1 MNMNESED
9 SFEPTNAD
17 SGPDVVATAKPPEV
31 GLTTVIVPLLKGVVY
46 RDQDGSVWSVLL
58 RLQAQVRDYVSVL
71 GLVLSLDE
79 AEGYAYLRSRDDVSV
94 DEDDTLAAMPRL
106 VARRPLSFA
115 VSLLLA
121 LLRKRLAEFDAS
133 GGDSRLVLSRD
144 EVVELIR
151 VFLPAGSN
159 ETRIVDQV
167 ETHLNKIVDLG
178 FVRKLKASS
187 AGLAPSFEV
196 QRIIKAFVDAQW
208 LAEFD
213 QRLAAYLQHAGGG
226 KGRAGAKDT
235 ADE

>member
-1 MNMNESED
+1 MNMND
-9 SFEPTNAD
+9 SGDSLELANAD
-17 SGPDVVATAKPPEV
+17 SGSSAVAAAKSQEI
-31 GLTTVIVPLLKGVVY
+31 GLTTIIVPLLKGVVY
-46 RDQDGSVWSVLL
+46 REQDASVWSVLL
-58 RLQAQVRDYVSVL
+58 RLQAQVRDYVAVL
-71 GLVLSLDE
+71 GLGLSLDE
-79 AEGYAYLRSRDDVSV
+79 AEGYAYLRSRDDVSA
-94 DEDDTLAAMPRL
+94 DEDDTNAAMPRL

-167 ETHLNKIVDLG
+167 ETHLNKIVELG
-178 FVRKLKASS
+178 FVRKLRASS
-187 AGLAPSFEV
+187 VGLAPSFEV

-213 QRLAAYLQHAGGG
+213 QRLAAYLLHAGSG
-226 KGRAGAKDT
+226 KNRKDAT
-235 ADE
+235 DE

>member
-1 MNMNESED
+1 MTMNEAED
-9 SFEPTNAD
+9 SREATHTDAALSGITTNK
-17 SGPDVVATAKPPEV
+17 SHET
-31 GLTTVIVPLLKGVVY
+31 GLTAVIVPLLKGVVY
-46 RDQDGSVWSVLL
+46 REQDARVWSVLL
-58 RLQAQVRDYVSVL
+58 RLQAQVRDYVAVL
-71 GLVLSLDE
+71 GLALSLDE

-94 DEDDTLAAMPRL
+94 DDDDTNAAIPRL

-167 ETHLNKIVDLG
+167 ETHLNKIADLG
-178 FVRKLKASS
+178 FVRKLAASS
-187 AGLAPSFEV
+187 VGLAPSFEV

-208 LAEFD
+208 LSEFD
-213 QRLAAYLQHAGGG
+213 LRLAAYLLHAGGG
-226 KGRAGAKDT
+226 KDRKDA

>member
-1 MNMNESED
+1 MNMNESDDRHEL
-9 SFEPTNAD
+9 TNGH
-17 SGPDVVATAKPPEV
+17 SVPDVASAAAPQAI
-31 GLTTVIVPLLKGVVY
+31 GLPTVIVPLLKGVVY
-46 RDQDGSVWSVLL
+46 REQDAAVWSVLL

-71 GLVLSLDE
+71 GLSLSLDE
-79 AEGYAYLRSRDDVSV
+79 AEGYAYLRSRDDVAA
-94 DEDDTLAAMPRL
+94 DDDDTSAAMPRL
-106 VARRPLSFA
+106 IARRPLSFA

-121 LLRKRLAEFDAS
+121 LLRKRLAEFDAR

-144 EVVELIR
+144 EVVELVR
-151 VFLPAGSN
+151 VFLPVGSN

-178 FVRKLKASS
+178 FVRKLKASN

-226 KGRAGAKDT
+226 
-235 ADE
+235 

>member
-1 MNMNESED
+1 MSMNESVD
-9 SFEPTNAD
+9 DLEPTNTD
-17 SGPDVVATAKPPEV
+17 SVANVIAAAKPREI
-31 GLTTVIVPLLKGVVY
+31 GLTAIIVPLLKGVVY
-46 RDQDGSVWSVLL
+46 REQDASIWSVLL
-58 RLQAQVRDYVSVL
+58 RLQAQLRDYVAVL
-71 GLVLSLDE
+71 GLALSLDE

-94 DEDDTLAAMPRL
+94 DEEDTTATMPRL
-106 VARRPLSFA
+106 IARRPLSFA

-144 EVVELIR
+144 DVVELIR

-167 ETHLNKIVDLG
+167 ETHMNKIVDLG

-187 AGLAPSFEV
+187 VGLAPSFEV

-213 QRLAAYLQHAGGG
+213 QRLSAYLQYAGGG
-226 KGRAGAKDT
+226 KERKDA

>member
-1 MNMNESED
+1 MNMNESEECR
-9 SFEPTNAD
+9 EPTNAD
-17 SGPDVVATAKPPEV
+17 AAPSMTAAARPQEI
-31 GLTTVIVPLLKGVVY
+31 GLTAIIVPLLKGVVY
-46 RDQDGSVWSVLL
+46 REQDAGVWSVLL
-58 RLQAQVRDYVSVL
+58 RLQAQVRDFVAVL
-71 GLVLSLDE
+71 GLSLSLDE
-79 AEGYAYLRSRDDVSV
+79 AEGYAYLRSRDVVSV
-94 DEDDTLAAMPRL
+94 DEDDTTAAMPRL

-144 EVVELIR
+144 DVVELIR

-208 LAEFD
+208 LSEFD
-213 QRLAAYLQHAGGG
+213 QRLAAYLLHAGGG
-226 KGRAGAKDT
+226 KDRKDA

>member
-1 MNMNESED
+1 MNMNQADD
-9 SFEPTNAD
+9 SREATNTDAAP
-17 SGPDVVATAKPPEV
+17 SVIAANKSQAI
-31 GLTTVIVPLLKGVVY
+31 GLTAVIVPLLKGVVY
-46 RDQDGSVWSVLL
+46 REQDASVWSVLL
-58 RLQAQVRDYVSVL
+58 RLQAQVRDYVAVL
-71 GLVLSLDE
+71 GLALSLDE

-94 DEDDTLAAMPRL
+94 DEDDTNAALPRL

-178 FVRKLKASS
+178 FVRKLHASS
-187 AGLAPSFEV
+187 VGLAPSFEV

-213 QRLAAYLQHAGGG
+213 LRLATYLLHAGGG
-226 KGRAGAKDT
+226 KDRKDA

>member
-1 MNMNESED
+1 MNMNESDDTREPMNTD
-9 SFEPTNAD
+9 SVP
-17 SGPDVVATAKPPEV
+17 SVVALTKPEES
-31 GLTTVIVPLLKGVVY
+31 GLTAVIVPLLKGVVY
-46 RDQDGSVWSVLL
+46 REQDASIWSVLL
-58 RLQAQVRDYVSVL
+58 RFQAQVRDFVAVL
-71 GLVLSLDE
+71 GLSLSLDE

-94 DEDDTLAAMPRL
+94 DDDDTNAAMPRL
-106 VARRPLSFA
+106 IARRPLSFA

-144 EVVELIR
+144 EVVELVR

-178 FVRKLKASS
+178 FVRKLKASGI
-187 AGLAPSFEV
+187 GLAPSFEV

-226 KGRAGAKDT
+226 KDRKDAG
-235 ADE
+235 DE

>member
-9 SFEPTNAD
+9 SREPANAD
-17 SGPDVVATAKPPEV
+17 AAPSVIAAAKPQEI
-31 GLTTVIVPLLKGVVY
+31 GLTAVIVPLLKGVLY
-46 RDQDGSVWSVLL
+46 REQDASTWSVLL
-58 RLQAQVRDYVSVL
+58 RLQAQVRDYVAVL
-71 GLVLSLDE
+71 GLALTLDE
-79 AEGYAYLRSRDDVSV
+79 AEGYAYLRSRDDVSA
-94 DEDDTLAAMPRL
+94 DEDDTTTAMPRL

-187 AGLAPSFEV
+187 VGLAPSFEV

-208 LAEFD
+208 LSEFD
-213 QRLAAYLQHAGGG
+213 QRLAAYLLHAGGG
-226 KGRAGAKDT
+226 KDRKDA

>member
-1 MNMNESED
+1 MSMNESED
-9 SFEPTNAD
+9 GHEFANAD
-17 SGPDVVATAKPPEV
+17 SELGASGAAKPQQI
-31 GLTTVIVPLLKGVVY
+31 GLTAVIVPLLKGVVY
-46 RDQDGSVWSVLL
+46 RDQDASTWSVLL
-58 RLQAQVRDYVSVL
+58 RLQAHVRDYVAVL
-71 GLVLSLDE
+71 GLSLSLDE
-79 AEGYAYLRSRDDVSV
+79 TEGYAYLRSRDDVSV
-94 DEDDTLAAMPRL
+94 DEDDTYAPMPRL

-151 VFLPAGSN
+151 VFLPVGSN
-159 ETRIVDQV
+159 ETRVVDQV

-213 QRLAAYLQHAGGG
+213 QRLDAYLQHAGGG
-226 KGRAGAKDT
+226 KDRKDV

>member
-1 MNMNESED
+1 MNTTESGD
-9 SFEPTNAD
+9 SGEPTHVD
-17 SGPDVVATAKPPEV
+17 SVSSVVAAAAPSAVSLTA
-31 GLTTVIVPLLKGVVY
+31 VIVPLLKGVLY
-46 RDQDGSVWSVLL
+46 REQDASLWSVLL
-58 RLQAQVRDYVSVL
+58 RLQAQVRDFVAVL
-71 GLVLSLDE
+71 GLSLSLDE

-106 VARRPLSFA
+106 IARRPLSFA

-196 QRIIKAFVDAQW
+196 QRMIKAFVDAQW

-213 QRLAAYLQHAGGG
+213 QRLGAYLQHAGGG
-226 KGRAGAKDT
+226 KDRKDT
-235 ADE
+235 TDE

>member
-9 SFEPTNAD
+9 SREPAHAD
-17 SGPDVVATAKPPEV
+17 VAPSVIAAARPQEI
-31 GLTTVIVPLLKGVVY
+31 GLTAVIVPLLKGVLY
-46 RDQDGSVWSVLL
+46 REQDAGIWSVLL
-58 RLQAQVRDYVSVL
+58 RLQAQVRDYVAVL
-71 GLVLSLDE
+71 GLALSLDE
-79 AEGYAYLRSRDDVSV
+79 AEGYAYLRSRDDVSA
-94 DEDDTLAAMPRL
+94 DEDDTTTAMPRL

-187 AGLAPSFEV
+187 VGLAPSFEV

-208 LAEFD
+208 LSEFD
-213 QRLAAYLQHAGGG
+213 QRLAAYLLHAGGG
-226 KGRAGAKDT
+226 KDRKDA

>member
-1 MNMNESED
+1 MNMNEFDD
-9 SFEPTNAD
+9 SREPVSAD
-17 SGPDVVATAKPPEV
+17 SGHGSVAAPTALAD
-31 GLTTVIVPLLKGVVY
+31 GLTSVIVPLLKGVLY
-46 RDQDGSVWSVLL
+46 REQDARVWSILL
-58 RLQAQVRDYVSVL
+58 RLQAQVRDFVAVL
-71 GLVLSLDE
+71 GLSLSLDE

-94 DEDDTLAAMPRL
+94 DDDDTNAAMPRL
-106 VARRPLSFA
+106 VARRSLSFA

-144 EVVELIR
+144 DVVELIR
-151 VFLPAGSN
+151 VFLPSGSN

-187 AGLAPSFEV
+187 VGLAPSFEV

-213 QRLAAYLQHAGGG
+213 QRLAAYLRHAGGG
-226 KGRAGAKDT
+226 KDSKEA

>member
-9 SFEPTNAD
+9 SHEAASVDAAPSVIA
-17 SGPDVVATAKPPEV
+17 AAKPQEI
-31 GLTTVIVPLLKGVVY
+31 GLTAVIVPLLKGVIY
-46 RDQDGSVWSVLL
+46 RELDASIWSVLL
-58 RLQAQVRDYVSVL
+58 RLQAQVRDYVAVL
-71 GLVLSLDE
+71 GLSLSLDE
-79 AEGYAYLRSRDDVSV
+79 AEGYAYLRSRDDVSA
-94 DEDDTLAAMPRL
+94 DEEDANAAMPRL

-159 ETRIVDQV
+159 ETRVVDQV
-167 ETHLNKIVDLG
+167 ETHLSKIVDLG

-213 QRLAAYLQHAGGG
+213 QRLAAYLLYAGGG
-226 KGRAGAKDT
+226 KDRKDAT
-235 ADE
+235 DE

>member
-1 MNMNESED
+1 MNMNESGD
-9 SFEPTNAD
+9 SREPAHAD
-17 SGPDVVATAKPPEV
+17 VAPSVIAAARPQEI
-31 GLTTVIVPLLKGVVY
+31 GLTAVIVPLLKGVLY
-46 RDQDGSVWSVLL
+46 REQDAGIWSVLL
-58 RLQAQVRDYVSVL
+58 RLQAQVRDYVAVL
-71 GLVLSLDE
+71 GLALSLDE

-94 DEDDTLAAMPRL
+94 DEDDTTAGMPRL

-144 EVVELIR
+144 DVVELIR

-187 AGLAPSFEV
+187 VGLAPSFEV

-208 LAEFD
+208 LSEFD
-213 QRLAAYLQHAGGG
+213 QRLAAYLLHAGGG
-226 KGRAGAKDT
+226 KDRKDA